1 MSDASA
7 TERAQMEKV
16 INTYKAMQK
25 ELQQIGQKVGE
36 LQAEGHEH
44 E

>member
-1 MSDASA
+1 MADAQ
-7 TERAQMEKV
+7 ERAQMQKV

-25 ELQQIGQKVGE
+25 EIQQIGQKIGE